1 MSPRRAGRRLV
12 EGWTS
17 RDLYRETVHQ
27 LEKHDTRCNNNEG
40 LGPTPARGFTKGKG
54 KYLNEHFLC

>member
-40 LGPTPARGFTKGKG
+40 LIWAP
-54 KYLNEHFLC
+54 H